1 LTPTRGI
8 VSRALRL
15 SRHEAMLSAVNPGK
29 YRFAAV
35 ALLAAL
41 FLPASA
47 SADGPG
53 PDAAPD
59 PRKGVVQI
67 ELNGRAVGLG
77 AVLSGDGR
85 IVTSLSALGT
95 ADTVDVRYPDG
106 HTVRGKIGHKDVT
119 SDLALLVPQ
128 AGRYTEGFAA
138 SEQDPLTVELRVF
151 ASTAGN
157 HTTIAT
163 TRAKGRVEARSKD
176 GATLTG
182 LLDIDARALA
192 LGTPIIDP
200 GARAVGIVVRACQLG
215 TDASTCTPVN
225 VVAPVAILRAFLV
238 RTPANAVP
246 PAPWL
251 GINGAPESIN
261 GTKGVRVMAVAPHSP
276 AEKGGLKPQQDV
288 VVAADGQPVESP
300 ERLADVISRHAVG
313 ETVKLN
319 VFAQGKYREVTI
331 ILSGSP

>member
-1 LTPTRGI
+1 MLT
-8 VSRALRL
+8 
-15 SRHEAMLSAVNPGK
+15 AVNLGK
-29 YRFAAV
+29 YRSAAV
-35 ALLAAL
+35 ALLSAL
-41 FLPASA
+41 FFSA
-47 SADGPG
+47 SAGADGPAA
-53 PDAAPD
+53 DAAPD
-59 PRKGVVQI
+59 PRKGVVQL

-85 IVTSLSALGT
+85 IVTSLTALGT
-95 ADTVDVRYPDG
+95 ADTVDVRYADG
-106 HTVRGKIGHKDVT
+106 HTVRGKIGHKDTT

-138 SEQDPLTVELRVF
+138 SEQDPLNVELRVF
-151 ASTAGN
+151 ASSAGN

-163 TRAKGRVEARSKD
+163 TKAKGRIEARSKD
-176 GATLTG
+176 GTLLTG

-192 LGTPIIDP
+192 LGTPVIDP
-200 GARAVGIVVRACQLG
+200 GSHAVGVVVRACQ
-215 TDASTCTPVN
+215 TAADAGTCTPVN

-251 GINGAPESIN
+251 GINGVPETVN
-261 GTKGVRVMAVAPHSP
+261 GTKGVRVIALAPRSP
-276 AEKGGLKPQQDV
+276 AEKGGLKSQQDL

-331 ILSGSP
+331 VLSGSP

>member
-1 LTPTRGI
+1 MTPTRGI
-8 VSRALRL
+8 VSRPLRL
-15 SRHEAMLSAVNPGK
+15 PRHEAMLTAVNPGK
-29 YRFAAV
+29 YRSAAV
-35 ALLAAL
+35 ALLSAL
-41 FLPASA
+41 FVSA
-47 SADGPG
+47 SALADGT
-53 PDAAPD
+53 DAAPD

-85 IVTSLSALGT
+85 IVTSLTALGA
-95 ADTVDVRYPDG
+95 ADTVDVRYADG
-106 HTVRGKIGHKDVT
+106 HTVRGKIGHKDPT

-151 ASTAGN
+151 AASVGN

-163 TRAKGRVEARSKD
+163 VRARGRVEARARD
-176 GATLTG
+176 GAVLTG

-192 LGTPIIDP
+192 LGTPVIDP
-200 GARAVGIVVRACQLG
+200 GAHAVGVVVRACQ
-215 TDASTCTPVN
+215 TTSDAGTCTPIN
-225 VVAPVAILRAFLV
+225 VVAPVALLRAFLV

-251 GINGAPESIN
+251 GINGAAEALN
-261 GTKGVRVMAVAPHSP
+261 GVKGVRVMAMAPRSP
-276 AEKGGLKPQQDV
+276 AEKGGLKAQQDL

-300 ERLADVISRHAVG
+300 ERLADIISRHAVG

-319 VFAQGKYREVTI
+319 VFAQGKYREVSI
-331 ILSGSP
+331 VLSGSP

>member
-1 LTPTRGI
+1 MLT
-8 VSRALRL
+8 
-15 SRHEAMLSAVNPGK
+15 AVNLGK
-29 YRFAAV
+29 YRSAAV
-35 ALLAAL
+35 ALLSAL
-41 FLPASA
+41 LFSA
-47 SADGPG
+47 SAGADG

-59 PRKGVVQI
+59 PRKGVVQL

-85 IVTSLSALGT
+85 IVTSLTALGT
-95 ADTVDVRYPDG
+95 ADTVDVRYADG
-106 HTVRGKIGHKDVT
+106 HTVRGKIGHKDTT

-128 AGRYTEGFAA
+128 AGRYTEGFSA
-138 SEQDPLTVELRVF
+138 SEQDPLNVELRIF
-151 ASTAGN
+151 AAGAGN
-157 HTTIAT
+157 HTTVAT
-163 TRAKGRVEARSKD
+163 TKAKGRIEARSKD
-176 GATLTG
+176 GAILTG

-192 LGTPIIDP
+192 LGTPVIDP
-200 GARAVGIVVRACQLG
+200 GSHAVGVVVRACQIG
-215 TDASTCTPVN
+215 GDAGSCTPVN

-251 GINGAPESIN
+251 GINGAPEELN
-261 GTKGVRVMAVAPHSP
+261 GTKGVRVIAVAPRSP
-276 AEKGGLKPQQDV
+276 AEKGGLRPQQDM

-331 ILSGSP
+331 ALSGSP